1 MTETRRR
8 NVPESQENLASDVRK
23 DEKSDEEGDDVLR
36 LEADINASASVP
48 QDTGKTTEV
57 LDASLKD
64 VSPRF
69 SSSRSSVSMR

>member
-1 MTETRRR
+1 M
-8 NVPESQENLASDVRK
+8 PLKLASDVRK

-64 VSPRF
+64 VSPR
-69 SSSRSSVSMR
+69 SDTTNAC